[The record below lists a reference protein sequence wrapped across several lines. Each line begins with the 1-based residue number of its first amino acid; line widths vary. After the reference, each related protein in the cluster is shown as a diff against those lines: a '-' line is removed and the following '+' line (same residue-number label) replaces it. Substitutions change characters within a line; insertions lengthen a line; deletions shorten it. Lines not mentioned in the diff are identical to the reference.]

1 MDKLSMQSVDGV
13 AANID
18 IIARHF
24 PSCITEARDPEGQLV
39 RGIDFEKLKAELSSS
54 CIPEKAERYQFTW
67 PGKMDA
73 ARLANQPSAATLR
86 PCREESVDFDTTSNL
101 YIEGDNL
108 EVLKVLRN
116 TYAGK
121 VKMIYID
128 PPYNTGNDFVY
139 EDDFAMDADDFL
151 LRSGQRDHDG
161 IRLEANL
168 ATNGRFHTDWLN
180 MIYPRLKLARELLTE
195 DGVIFISIDDYESD
209 NMRKVCNEIFGE
221 KNFIA
226 QFVWHRAYSPKN
238 DARFVSVSHDYV
250 LMFVRDKNVF
260 EIGRLPRTEKANS
273 RYSNPDNDP
282 RGLWQ
287 SDNLSAKTYSAST
300 DYTITTPSGQKVD
313 PPSGRSWTYSKE
325 RFERLIK
332 ENRIWFGKNGNNVPR
347 YKRFLSEVRNSMVP
361 VSVIKHDEV
370 GDSRSGFNEIS
381 DLLGKEIF
389 AQPLSDKVF
398 QIIVPINDES
408 DYSALRELIKDL
420 NHDGVVPETCLYR
433 DEVNDSQ
440 YGAKE
445 VGNLM
450 GTKVFDGPKPT
461 TLVDFLIKIANLKDD
476 SIVLDF
482 FSGSATT
489 AHSVIKS
496 NVSSVSRHRFIMVQI
511 PEKVDPDSA
520 VAKSGYSNICEIGK
534 ERIRRAGAA
543 VRKDAGLTDGD
554 LDTGFRVLKLDSS
567 NMKDVYYSADEVS
580 LRGFSEFNI
589 KDGRSGEDLLFQ
601 VMLDLGIELSSSI
614 EVKNLAGHTV
624 YVVNDGYL
632 AACFDD
638 RVSLDAARAIAG
650 LKPHWFV
657 MCDAA
662 FGSDADA
669 DNIMQ
674 VFSGLSGA
682 TQIKVI

>member
-18 IIARHF
+18 IIARFF

-73 ARLANQPSAATLR
+73 ARFANQPSAATLR

-128 PPYNTGNDFVY
+128 PPYNTGNDFIY
-139 EDDFAMDADDFL
+139 EDDFAIDRDDFL
-151 LRSGQRDHDG
+151 VQSGQIGADG
-161 IRLEANL
+161 ERLVVNSD
-168 ATNGRFHTDWLN
+168 TNGRFHTDWLN
-180 MIYPRLKLARELLTE
+180 MIYPRLKLAREFLSE

-221 KNFIA
+221 NNFVT
-226 QFVWHRAYSPKN
+226 QFVWQRAYSPKN
-238 DARFVSVSHDYV
+238 DAKYVSTSHDYI
-250 LMFVRDKNVF
+250 LMFARNLDQFK
-260 EIGRLPRTEKANS
+260 IGRLPRTEEVNKPYKNL
-273 RYSNPDNDP
+273 DNDP
-282 RGLWQ
+282 RGLWR
-287 SDNLSAKTYSAST
+287 SDNLSVKSYSAAC
-300 DYTITTPSGQKVD
+300 DFEVTTPSGRKVS
-313 PPSGRSWTYSKE
+313 PPPGSCWRVSKDKFDE
-325 RFERLIK
+325 LAAD
-332 ENRIWFGKNGNNVPR
+332 NRIWFGADGNNVPSL
-347 YKRFLSEVRNSMVP
+347 KRFLHEL
-361 VSVIKHDEV
+361 KH
-370 GDSRSGFNEIS
+370 GG
-381 DLLGKEIF
+381 LL
-389 AQPLSDKVF
+389 
-398 QIIVPINDES
+398 
-408 DYSALRELIKDL
+408 
-420 NHDGVVPETCLYR
+420 VPESLLLFS
-433 DEVNDSQ
+433 DVGHSQ
-440 YGAKE
+440 DGAKE
-445 VGNLM
+445 VSGLM
-450 GTKVFDGPKPT
+450 ELKVFDGPKPT
-461 TLVDFLIKIANLKDD
+461 SLIERLMTIANLKED
-476 SIVLDF
+476 STVMDF
-482 FSGSATT
+482 FSGSGST
-489 AHSVIKS
+489 AHAVMKF
-496 NVSSVSRHRFIMVQI
+496 NVQTGKHCRFIMAQI
-511 PEKVDPDSA
+511 PEA
-520 VAKSGYSNICEIGK
+520 VREKTPAWQAGYRTICEIGK

-554 LDTGFRVLKLDSS
+554 LDTGFRVLRLDSS
-567 NMKDVYYSADEVS
+567 NMKDVYYGADEVS
-580 LRGFSEFNI
+580 LGGFSEFNI
-589 KDGRSGEDLLFQ
+589 KDDRSGEDLLFQ

-614 EVKNLAGHTV
+614 EVRSFEGHTV

-632 AACFDD
+632 AASFDD

-669 DNIMQ
+669 DNIKQ
-674 VFSGLSGA
+674 VFSGLSEA

>member
-18 IIARHF
+18 IIARLF
-24 PSCITEARDPEGQLV
+24 PSCITEARGSDGQLV

-54 CIPEKAERYQFTW
+54 CIPDKAERYQFTW

-128 PPYNTGNDFVY
+128 PPYNTGNDFIY
-139 EDDFAMDADDFL
+139 EDDFAIDRDDFL
-151 LRSGQRDHDG
+151 VQSGQIGADG
-161 IRLEANL
+161 ERLVVNSD
-168 ATNGRFHTDWLN
+168 TNGRFHTDWLN
-180 MIYPRLKLARELLTE
+180 MIYPRLKLARELLSS
-195 DGVIFISIDDYESD
+195 DGVIFISIDD
-209 NMRKVCNEIFGE
+209 NEVENLKKSCVELFGE
-221 KNFIA
+221 RNFIGNFIWQSRSSISNDRMISWNHNHTLVYA
-226 QFVWHRAYSPKN
+226 KN
-238 DARFVSVSHDYV
+238 IDQVSFSGDDID
-250 LMFVRDKNVF
+250 LN
-260 EIGRLPRTEKANS
+260 E
-273 RYSNPDNDP
+273 YSNPDNDP
-282 RGLWQ
+282 RGPWKLVPIDANHLGGKTIYEIKNPTTGVSYLPPKGRCWAYNEQ
-287 SDNLSAKTYSAST
+287 DFMALLKDGRIKFGLKDESSPKRKLYINERLSKGDTK
-300 DYTITTPSGQKVD
+300 TPSSILIDAGTTKNGTTELSELFSIKKIFD
-313 PPSGRSWTYSKE
+313 YPKPSTFLK
-325 RFERLIK
+325 RLIK
-332 ENRIWFGKNGNNVPR
+332 YAAV
-347 YKRFLSEVRNSMVP
+347 
-361 VSVIKHDEV
+361 
-370 GDSRSGFNEIS
+370 
-381 DLLGKEIF
+381 
-389 AQPLSDKVF
+389 QP
-398 QIIVPINDES
+398 
-408 DYSALRELIKDL
+408 
-420 NHDGVVPETCLYR
+420 DG
-433 DEVNDSQ
+433 
-440 YGAKE
+440 
-445 VGNLM
+445 
-450 GTKVFDGPKPT
+450 
-461 TLVDFLIKIANLKDD
+461 
-476 SIVLDF
+476 IVLDF
-482 FSGSATT
+482 FSGSSST
-489 AHSVIKS
+489 AHAVMNINAEDSGRRK
-496 NVSSVSRHRFIMVQI
+496 FIMVQI
-511 PEKVDPDSA
+511 PELTDNTSEAFKA
-520 VAKSGYSNICEIGK
+520 GYKTICEIGK

-543 VRKDAGLTDGD
+543 VRKDAGLMASE

-567 NMKDVYYSADEVS
+567 NMKDVYYSSDEVS
-580 LRGFSEFNI
+580 LGGFSEFNI
-589 KDGRSGEDLLFQ
+589 KDDRSGEDLLFQ

-614 EVKNLAGHTV
+614 EVRNLAGHTV